1 MPDSKYCYPDSE
13 VLKNK
18 LNITDENELF
28 EAEKELTAIRLKE
41 LQDKPIN
48 WSEKTKEVDDIVIDT
63 EVSGWKH

>member
-18 LNITDENELF
+18 LNITDRDELF

-41 LQDKPIN
+41 LQDKPVKGKFILYN
-48 WSEKTKEVDDIVIDT
+48 ILHSKLCRI
-63 EVSGWKH
+63 GF